1 MARELHIDV
10 TLPAQGPALRRAAV
24 LTDGVLS
31 DLYIDRVER
40 PTLAGAVIR
49 GRVTRIVAGMNAA
62 FVDIGTG
69 RDGLLPA
76 PDVRVPQGGGPQGG
90 GKGAPKDRP
99 AARPQGPIGTALRA
113 GQTIIVQVKAD
124 PVGAKGALLSMDVAL
139 PGRFLVHTPL
149 AAGIH
154 VSKRLGQG
162 ASAAAERARLTTV
175 VRDAVPVSG
184 QGWAGGWIVR
194 AAAAGVP
201 ADWLAQEA
209 EALAMDWRGAARA
222 GDGPPATLL
231 AAPHAGI
238 RALMEQTGQP
248 VSAILVDDRAAAGQ
262 DLYAELRRWCDDR
275 AADLLPTLK
284 RVPTGLPLFDGGD
297 LDGAIAT
304 LLRPRVPL
312 RGAAAGS
319 LVIERTEA
327 LTVID
332 VNGGEKGDPLAVNL
346 AAVPEIARQL
356 RLRNVGGIV
365 VVDFINLSRPPDRER
380 LILALTGAVA
390 DDPGNTQV
398 YGMSRL
404 GLVEM
409 TRQRRGPSLLDLV
422 AADAPAPGVL
432 SDDDDAVM

>member
-10 TLPAQGPALRRAAV
+10 TSPAQGPALRRAAV

-31 DLYIDRVER
+31 DLYIDRVDR
-40 PTLAGAVIR
+40 PTLAGAVVR

-76 PDVRVPQGGGPQGG
+76 ADVRLPQGG

-175 VRDAVPVSG
+175 VRDAVPAGG
-184 QGWAGGWIVR
+184 QGRAGEWAGGWAGGWIVR

-209 EALAMDWRGAARA
+209 EALALDWHAVARA
-222 GDGPPATLL
+222 GEGPPATLL
-231 AAPHAGI
+231 AAPHAGV

-275 AADLLPTLK
+275 AADLLPMLK

-332 VNGGEKGDPLAVNL
+332 VNGGRRATPWPSTWRRCRKSPANCACATW
-346 AAVPEIARQL
+346 AASWWWISSTCR
-356 RLRNVGGIV
+356 G
-365 VVDFINLSRPPDRER
+365 
-380 LILALTGAVA
+380 
-390 DDPGNTQV
+390 
-398 YGMSRL
+398 
-404 GLVEM
+404 
-409 TRQRRGPSLLDLV
+409 RRTANG
-422 AADAPAPGVL
+422 
-432 SDDDDAVM
+432 

>member
-1 MARELHIDV
+1 M
-10 TLPAQGPALRRAAV
+10 
-24 LTDGVLS
+24 
-31 DLYIDRVER
+31 
-40 PTLAGAVIR
+40 
-49 GRVTRIVAGMNAA
+49 
-62 FVDIGTG
+62 
-69 RDGLLPA
+69 
-76 PDVRVPQGGGPQGG
+76 
-90 GKGAPKDRP
+90 
-99 AARPQGPIGTALRA
+99 
-113 GQTIIVQVKAD
+113 IVQVKAD
-124 PVGAKGALLSMDVAL
+124 PVAAKGALLSMDVAL

-175 VRDAVPVSG
+175 VRDAVPAG
-184 QGWAGGWIVR
+184 GRGGPGGWAGGWIVR
-194 AAAAGVP
+194 AAAAAVP
-201 ADWLAQEA
+201 AVWLAQEA
-209 EALAMDWRGAARA
+209 EALALDWRGVARA
-222 GDGPPATLL
+222 GDGPPAVLL
-231 AAPHAGI
+231 PAPHAGI

-248 VSAILVDDRAAAGQ
+248 VDAILVDDRAASGQ

-275 AADLLPTLK
+275 AGDLLPVL
-284 RVPTGLPLFDGGD
+284 RRASTGLPLFDGGD
-297 LDGAIAT
+297 LDGAIAK

-312 RGAAAGS
+312 FGAKAGGATGS

-422 AADAPAPGVL
+422 APDVPAPGVL
-432 SDDDDAVM
+432 PDDDALM

>member
-1 MARELHIDV
+1 MAREQTRELHIDI
-10 TLPAQGPALRRAAV
+10 TAPALGPALRRAAV
-24 LTDGVLS
+24 LTDGALS
-31 DLYIDRVER
+31 DLYIDRVDR

-49 GRVTRIVAGMNAA
+49 GRVARIVAGMNAA
-62 FVDIGTG
+62 FIDIGTG
-69 RDGLLPA
+69 RLGLLPGA
-76 PDVRVPQGGGPQGG
+76 DVRLPPAG
-90 GKGAPKDRP
+90 GKGNPKDRP
-99 AARPQGPIGTALRA
+99 ATRAQGPIGTALRS
-113 GQTIIVQVKAD
+113 GQTVIVQVKAD

-162 ASAAAERARLTTV
+162 ANAAAERARLTTV
-175 VRDAVPVSG
+175 VRDAVPSG
-184 QGWAGGWIVR
+184 GGGWPGGWIVR

-201 ADWLAQEA
+201 AEGLAREA
-209 EALAMDWRGAARA
+209 ETLALDWRGVVRA
-222 GDGPPATLL
+222 GDGAPAVLL
-231 AAPHAGI
+231 PAPHAGV
-238 RALMEQTGQP
+238 RALLEQTGQP
-248 VSAILVDDRAAAGQ
+248 VDAIRVDDRAAGGQ

-275 AADLLPTLK
+275 AGDLLPVLA
-284 RVPTGLPLFDGGD
+284 RASAGLPLFDGGD
-297 LDGAIAT
+297 LDGAIAK
-304 LLRPRVPL
+304 LLRPNAPL
-312 RGAAAGS
+312 PGPTGGG

-332 VNGGEKGDPLAVNL
+332 VNGGERGDPLAVNL

-380 LILALTGAVA
+380 LVLALTGAVA

-422 AADAPAPGVL
+422 APEAPAA
-432 SDDDDAVM
+432 DQNDALM

>member
-10 TLPAQGPALRRAAV
+10 TSPAQGTPLRRAAV

-40 PTLAGAVIR
+40 PTLAGAVVR
-49 GRVTRIVAGMNAA
+49 GRITRIVAGMNAA

-76 PDVRVPQGGGPQGG
+76 ADVRLPQGGG
-90 GKGAPKDRP
+90 GKGGPKERP
-99 AARPQGPIGTALRA
+99 AARLQGPIGAALRA
-113 GQTIIVQVKAD
+113 GRSVIVQVKAD

-149 AAGIH
+149 AAGIQ

-175 VRDAVPVSG
+175 VRDAVPAGG

-201 ADWLAQEA
+201 AEWLAQEA
-209 EALAMDWRGAARA
+209 EALALDWRGVARA
-222 GDGPPATLL
+222 GDGPPGTLL

-248 VSAILVDDRAAAGQ
+248 VDAILVDDRAAVGQ

-275 AADLLPTLK
+275 AADLLPALRRAT
-284 RVPTGLPLFDGGD
+284 TGLPLFDGGD

-332 VNGGEKGDPLAVNL
+332 VNGGRRVTPWPSTWRRCRKSPASCVCAMWAASWWWTSSTCRGRRTVN
-346 AAVPEIARQL
+346 A
-356 RLRNVGGIV
+356 
-365 VVDFINLSRPPDRER
+365 
-380 LILALTGAVA
+380 
-390 DDPGNTQV
+390 
-398 YGMSRL
+398 
-404 GLVEM
+404 
-409 TRQRRGPSLLDLV
+409 
-422 AADAPAPGVL
+422 
-432 SDDDDAVM
+432 